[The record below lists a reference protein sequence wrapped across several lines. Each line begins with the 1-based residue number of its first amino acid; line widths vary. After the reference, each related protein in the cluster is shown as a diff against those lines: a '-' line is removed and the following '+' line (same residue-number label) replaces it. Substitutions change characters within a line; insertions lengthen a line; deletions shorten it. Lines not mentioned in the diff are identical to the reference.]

1 MSIEGAGSNQR
12 FLSATTHTVAWF
24 WKRYQSDELVLQ
36 PPFQRNAVWQDKQK
50 AALIDTILRGYPIP
64 ELYLQT
70 LVDDLGDEQHIVV
83 DGQQRIRACVEFL
96 NNRFSLDEEAG
107 ALSGA
112 TFEQLSPDQKKQ
124 VFEYKFVVRELPPLS
139 EPELR
144 EIFGRLNRNNVAL
157 NPQELRH
164 ATYWGDFI
172 SSMTQISQADFWVTS
187 GLFTVKDIRRMSD
200 VEYISEI
207 AVARLYGLQN
217 KKNNLDKY
225 YQAFESEFPD
235 RTQIESEFA
244 TVLGELSQIFDW
256 PTKTRWNKKSDFYTL
271 FLVLAKRSQDLPF
284 DRETRTQLNERLKEF
299 SDAVGAY
306 LVGTAPTTEIVQ
318 ARGYARGVRASSDLG
333 SRRMRATGLE
343 SYLFDIAYEPP
354 AEIVQ
359 DIVDA
364 AASEDED
371 GFSVAES

>member
-36 PPFQRNAVWQDKQK
+36 PPFQRNPVWQDKQK

-70 LVDDLGDEQHIVV
+70 LVDDEGDEKHVVV
-83 DGQQRIRACVEFL
+83 DGQQRIRACIEFL
-96 NNRFSLDEEAG
+96 GGGFALGEESGTLAGSTFSL
-107 ALSGA
+107 
-112 TFEQLSPDQKKQ
+112 LSPGQKKQ

-139 EPELR
+139 DPEIR

-172 SSMTQISQADFWVTS
+172 SSMTAISQDDFWVTS
-187 GLFTVKDIRRMSD
+187 GLFTVNDIRRMLD
-200 VEYISEI
+200 VEFISEI

-217 KKNNLDKY
+217 KKTSLDKY
-225 YQAFESEFPD
+225 YQSFETEFPD
-235 RTQIESEFA
+235 RHQIEREFA
-244 TVLGELSQIFDW
+244 TVLGELSQLFEW
-256 PTKTRWNKKSDFYTL
+256 PTRTRWSKKTDFYSL
-271 FLVLAKRSQDLPF
+271 FLVLAKHAADIPF
-284 DRETRTQLNERLKEF
+284 DRETRASLNQRLRDF

-306 LVGTAPTTEIVQ
+306 LTSAPPAEEILQ

-333 SRRMRATGLE
+333 SRRMRDSALE
-343 SYLFDIAYEPP
+343 SYLFDLPYNPPEEIAGEIEELIEEEIEPL
-354 AEIVQ
+354 
-359 DIVDA
+359 
-364 AASEDED
+364 ED
-371 GFSVAES
+371 F